1 MSDYTDFT
9 KTFTFRERQTN
20 ESQKA
25 WFSARGKA
33 QGRAW
38 KKEKKNPSKTRK
50 QAKKKTRRKQKTKRV
65 YKKSRK
71 EPVTRHIREVLS
83 RTAEFSLLAGDPT
96 VISKRIQLNPDVIH
110 RVKRIDF
117 FDDHEILSAPLDIG
131 YSFYLS
137 PWPVAP
143 SGELMTSSFYNTGP
157 AAGEEHILFKATG
170 FVFENIA
177 KAEMVYKTQEFPS
190 EVIAGDN
197 RMNFYSPHLWM
208 TMILDTAE
216 TSVTITD
223 LQISLYLEIEEEEVH
238 PVEYQMGIIQEYR
251 TAQFKQLLN
260 EGSLQIAT
268 GPEVAGRT
276 FPMWLAG
283 GVRSEFMTAEP
294 RSVEIARTRGVW
306 ESTERL
312 ARTAVA
318 FDAPFGTD
326 DVPDWVAVNMPGISV
341 GPVRAR
347 YPNVDR
353 LTNGN
358 VGMN

>member
-1 MSDYTDFT
+1 MSDYTEFT
-9 KTFTFRERQTN
+9 KTFTFRERRTN

-33 QGRAW
+33 LGRAW
-38 KKEKKNPSKTRK
+38 KKEKKNSTSSSKKKSPSKKKSSPRK
-50 QAKKKTRRKQKTKRV
+50 RRSRR
-65 YKKSRK
+65 SRK
-71 EPVTRHIREVLS
+71 EPVTRQIREVLS

-110 RVKRIDF
+110 RIKRIDF
-117 FDDHEILSAPLDIG
+117 FDDHEVLSAPRDIG

-137 PWPVAP
+137 PWPVGP
-143 SGELMTSSFYNTGP
+143 SGELMTSKFYNTGP
-157 AAGEEHILFKATG
+157 AAAEEHILFKATG
-170 FVFENIA
+170 YVFENIE

-223 LQISLYLEIEEEEVH
+223 LQVSLYLEIEEEEVH
-238 PVEYQMGIIQEYR
+238 PVEYQMGIIHEYR

-260 EGSLQIAT
+260 EGSLQIST

-276 FPMWLAG
+276 FPMWLHG
-283 GVRSEFMTAEP
+283 GVRGEFMAAEP

-306 ESTERL
+306 ETTERQ

-318 FDAPFGTD
+318 FDEPFGTD
-326 DVPDWVAVNMPGISV
+326 DFPDWISVNMPGISV

-347 YPNVDR
+347 FPNVD
-353 LTNGN
+353 LLANGN